1 MSVARVPALGAAR
14 RICLS
19 ERSVSSSN
27 LPPQLH
33 ICRILESPTW
43 HLCPPQIGEWTATT
57 GGGKLGLPPGPG
69 SEWRKNTQYTLR
81 VSTRCT
87 VVIALAQPDAL
98 LDANDAVDGYQIPIG
113 FTILSAD
120 P

>member
-1 MSVARVPALGAAR
+1 VAKELGGKPREAEAAFWMTF
-14 RICLS
+14 
-19 ERSVSSSN
+19 EDFVSGFN
-27 LPPQLH
+27 KLH